1 MNNFKIQKLWK
12 LFFVSFI
19 NFILLNNLYASE
31 SSQNRVHVVGS
42 DKLYST
48 IQSAVDHAP
57 DNGTVLIED
66 GIYKAGIRINK
77 NLVLKNAN
85 GAKNVVISGEE
96 PIDKWQYDTRKQLY
110 YASSPCSDVQMLF
123 IDGEEQKASRFPK
136 EEKKYFSVRKSII
149 PNRKFALKDF
159 NINNDK
165 YIKGAIA
172 HVRWNQWSVSSRRVK
187 YYDDGY
193 IDLES
198 KIKFYKRD
206 GKEENGIYPD
216 GYKIFFTQVL
226 GAIDENGEWAWNN
239 NKIYLKSQEEPK
251 NVSVSCSEYGIYLD
265 RNAKNIEISGL
276 NITKIDGHGITKKND
291 TRKAKTDNLI
301 IKNNTI
307 SYVTN
312 RAISVRDFYKKDI
325 RLPAK
330 TIIENNTIHHARTG
344 GIFVFADNVSVKN
357 NFIHDIGA
365 SEYNDD
371 VLSKGDDYMLNGI
384 YVKNSSGARISNNRL
399 NNIGYNGISIS
410 NGWAGYLSNDDRI
423 IENNYITNAVL
434 ALNDGAC
441 IYTYTN
447 KIDFIKKR
455 KHIERDIIRNNI
467 VENCMGSYI
476 GTIHLNHRAGEG
488 IYLDDLSSYTK
499 VYGNTVIKATK
510 SLFIHNQSEV
520 EAHNNTFLL
529 PYSVNILINQD
540 GAGSN
545 KDRKNVFIKNNLLLS
560 ADKFTYQALYRKGK
574 KYLTLA
580 DNNIIRVDENSEVK
594 IKNNYSQKPNISLEM
609 WKENGFD
616 RHSKIIKDSSEPIIL
631 INPSLEEKTFTKLN
645 DCRKF
650 DNTALNSSNATLK
663 PYASLVLFGCTNYA
677 PATYKESK

>member
-1 MNNFKIQKLWK
+1 MNNFKMHKAWK
-12 LFFVSFI
+12 LFFLTFLILSSIDYLFANELSKKTVHIEGSSKSYTEIQDAIDNAI
-19 NFILLNNLYASE
+19 NGDTILIE
-31 SSQNRVHVVGS
+31 
-42 DKLYST
+42 
-48 IQSAVDHAP
+48 
-57 DNGTVLIED
+57 NGT
-66 GIYKAGIRINK
+66 YHAGIRINK
-77 NLVLKNAN
+77 NITLKNAN
-85 GAKNVVISGEE
+85 GSNDVVISGE
-96 PIDKWQYDTRKQLY
+96 KALNQWQYDTTKQLY
-110 YASSPCSDVQMLF
+110 YTSSPCSDVQMLF
-123 IDGEEQKASRFPK
+123 INGEEQKASRFPK

-149 PNRKFALKDF
+149 PNKKFALKDF
-159 NINNDK
+159 NIHNDK

-187 YYDDGY
+187 YFDDGY

-198 KIKFYKRD
+198 KIKFYKKED
-206 GKEENGIYPD
+206 KEENGIYPD

-226 GAIDENGEWAWNN
+226 GAIDDNGEWAWNN
-239 NKIYLKSQEEPK
+239 NKIYLKSKETPK
-251 NVSVSCSEYGIYLD
+251 NVTVACAEYGIYLD
-265 RNAKNIEISGL
+265 KNAKNIEISGL

-312 RAISVRDFYKKDI
+312 RAISVRDFYKKDL

-410 NGWAGYLSNDDRI
+410 NAWAGYLSNDDRI
-423 IENNYITNAVL
+423 IENNYISNAVL

-441 IYTYTN
+441 IYTHTN
-447 KIDFIKKR
+447 KVDLIKNR

-467 VENCMGSYI
+467 VENCMGSHI

-488 IYLDDLSSYTK
+488 IYLDDLSSYTN

-510 SLFIHNQSEV
+510 SLYFHNLSEV
-520 EAHNNTFLL
+520 EAHDNTFLL
-529 PYSVNILINQD
+529 PYSVNILINQT

-545 KDRKNVFIKNNLLLS
+545 KDRKNIFIKNNLLLS
-560 ADKFTYQALYRKGK
+560 ADKFTYQVLYRKEK

-663 PYASLVLFGCTNYA
+663 PYASLVLFGCSNYA